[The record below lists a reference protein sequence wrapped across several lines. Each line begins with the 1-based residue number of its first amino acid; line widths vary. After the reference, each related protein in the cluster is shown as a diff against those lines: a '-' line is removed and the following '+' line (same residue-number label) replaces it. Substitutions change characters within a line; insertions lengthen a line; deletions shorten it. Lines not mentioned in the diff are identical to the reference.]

1 MRAATGAR
9 DDVDMEDDF
18 ARSSAGKM
26 VIKDEKPAKKRKQR
40 DDNGL
45 GLDSDDSDMEDLKG
59 FSGMKLALKGAQ
71 SVGLAPSIARSL
83 GGKSLGG
90 KSRGARSEGGKSK
103 RGGSAMTG
111 ERFRAKKAG
120 EISLH
125 VCSCAGLAI
134 ADK

>member
-40 DDNGL
+40 DDTGL
-45 GLDSDDSDMEDLKG
+45 GIDSDDSDMEDLKG
-59 FSGMKLALKGAQ
+59 FTGMKLALKGAQ
-71 SVGLAPSIARSL
+71 SVGLAPSLARSL

-90 KSRGARSEGGKSK
+90 KSRGARSEGGNVGKTK

-120 EISLH
+120 EF
-125 VCSCAGLAI
+125 VFMT
-134 ADK
+134 